1 MFGLCFLNQTEVL
14 LRDFWPLFFKYKKE
28 VVLRDF
34 GLRFFLNQKGIV
46 LRNFR
51 SVFFLSNLTL
61 LGPLLH
67 GLKPLQMLI
76 RIHEFEAIFG
86 KV

>member
-34 GLRFFLNQKGIV
+34 SLRFFLNQKGIV

-51 SVFFLSNLTL
+51 SVFFSFKPNAFGPPATRFKAFTNVDSNS
-61 LGPLLH
+61 
-67 GLKPLQMLI
+67 
-76 RIHEFEAIFG
+76 RI
-86 KV
+86 